1 MVGQQVWTSDEQG
14 IVVLDNGRWHLFDK
28 SAGFGASA
36 MRYLT
41 LRSDGRICV
50 SYNEAIGVTCF
61 RYGDGRVSQLEHI
74 TPTDGISGM
83 VYYVGE
89 DTQRRLW
96 VGTGAG
102 VDVVTPR
109 GIDHFDQ
116 SDGNAGDDSTA
127 TAFFADHDGSIWVG
141 ATGGATHVFAQ
152 YYRGPLEPPRM
163 TLLDARIGDEL

>member
-1 MVGQQVWTSDEQG
+1 
-14 IVVLDNGRWHLFDK
+14 
-28 SAGFGASA
+28 
-36 MRYLT
+36 
-41 LRSDGRICV
+41 
-50 SYNEAIGVTCF
+50 
-61 RYGDGRVSQLEHI
+61 
-74 TPTDGISGM
+74 
-83 VYYVGE
+83 
-89 DTQRRLW
+89 LW